1 MVYFICQL
9 QKTNVSVRTF
19 QEEISIWIGELSKS
33 RWPFPRNMAMIQ
45 YLKVGI
51 EKAEEQISS
60 LDLNWEMG
68 IPGLIPSDHTQSP
81 AFRFRLY

>member
-1 MVYFICQL
+1 
-9 QKTNVSVRTF
+9 
-19 QEEISIWIGELSKS
+19 
-33 RWPFPRNMAMIQ
+33 MAMIQ